1 MNSACYRFSLSMQSV
16 QSQVSLPVL
25 LNDTGR
31 ILLIELVDNGKPYY
45 INDGCRA
52 VFYAEKADGNIL
64 VNDCI
69 IEKNAKIRYDF
80 TAQTASAEGISKCEI
95 RLYGTNRR
103 LITSPKFIMVIDS
116 RVVYDDE
123 VIASHSEFTTID
135 GIIATE
141 KARAEAEAKRVEAEA
156 ERIEAETDRKAAETA
171 RAEAEA
177 ERSERF
183 DAAMESVIMTGA
195 TETTAGREGIVPAP
209 DAGDQ
214 DKVLHG
220 DGTWR
225 TPESTFAAD
234 IAPVSVVAPTAVNLT
249 ADKIFYYVTVDMDIV
264 SVTYDSLPN
273 GWVGFLA
280 IFNFGGFS
288 FSSTAMATTSINGV
302 TQTALGDSSRGT
314 FVPIMIFK
322 YANSDRLQWFAFKTS

>member
-52 VFYAEKADGNIL
+52 VFYAKKADGNLL

-69 IEKNAKIRYDF
+69 IEKNAEIRYDF

-95 RLYGTNRR
+95 RLYGTNGR

-249 ADKIFYYVTVDMDIV
+249 ADKIFYYVTVDMDTV
-264 SVTYDSLPN
+264 SVTYDSLPD
-273 GWVGFLA
+273 GWVGFLS

-288 FSSTAMATTSINGV
+288 FSSDDMETTSINGV
-302 TQTALGDSSRGT
+302 TQTELGDSSRGT

-322 YANSDRLQWFAFKTS
+322 YANSNRLQWFAFKTS